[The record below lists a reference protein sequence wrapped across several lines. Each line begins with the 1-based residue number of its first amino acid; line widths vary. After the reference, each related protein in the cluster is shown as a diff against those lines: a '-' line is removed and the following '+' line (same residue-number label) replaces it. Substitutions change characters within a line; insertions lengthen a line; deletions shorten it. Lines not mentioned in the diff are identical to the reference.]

1 MVREDLTDRQ
11 EQQLDDFLYTFNRG
25 VLTPIRR
32 RLGSKN
38 VINDISE
45 DFILSWSN
53 NWRDV
58 KNMMKWI
65 SDQPTLSYVLTKES
79 PIAQQQFTLAQERR
93 NEYNLAMLERIEN
106 TTPYK
111 EEFRDVVGSV
121 EEARR
126 RYRQQNDDLTKEKD
140 KYYKTKYRES
150 MKYGE
155 EESRRREDRTHLK
168 AWRDILNDT
177 IPHLAQIDP
186 EVYNFF
192 MKKATPEQVA
202 TMISQ
207 DPYVT
212 IDYMYEA
219 QFHPIFDPDSQEIMQ
234 VKNIVESLRKWYL
247 LFSEEEEYE

>member
-11 EQQLDDFLYTFNRG
+11 EQELDDFLYTFNRG

-32 RLGSKN
+32 RMGGKN
-38 VINDISE
+38 VINDITE

-65 SDQPTLSYVLTKES
+65 ADQPTLSYVLTKES
-79 PIAQQQFTLAQERR
+79 PIAQQQFSLAQERR
-93 NEYNLAMLERIEN
+93 NEYNIAMLEKIEN
-106 TTPYK
+106 TTPYT
-111 EEFRDVVGSV
+111 EEFREAVGSV
-121 EEARR
+121 EEAKR
-126 RYRQQNDDLTKEKD
+126 RYRQQNDDLRREKD
-140 KYYKTKYRES
+140 DYFKTKYREAL
-150 MKYGE
+150 KYGE
-155 EESRRREDRTHLK
+155 EESRRRADKAHLANWKK
-168 AWRDILNDT
+168 AIRNT
-177 IPHLAQIDP
+177 IPNLQGIDS

-212 IDYMYEA
+212 IEYMYEA
-219 QFHPIFDPDSQEIMQ
+219 RNQPIYDPDIGMSVQESNLI
-234 VKNIVESLRKWYL
+234 ESLREWYL
-247 LFSEEEEYE
+247 LFSEEDEYE